1 MSILKKILLLLL
13 TIFQISPGWAQEFE
27 AENILTFEEYIELVK
42 ANHPVARQAEN
53 RLQIGEADIQ
63 QARGVFD
70 PKIFNNTKQKNF
82 KGTEYYSIIES
93 GLKIPTWFGI
103 ELHGGYDLNE
113 GAYLNPQN
121 LTPANG
127 LWYGGISV
135 SLGEGLFIDERRA
148 ELRKAQLFQK
158 MTQMERE
165 LMLNE
170 LIYEAGKAYWKW
182 FESYSVMQTYK
193 EAIEIAEERYQGV
206 RQSSLAGEV
215 AAIDT
220 TEARIQVQNNRIG
233 YNEARLE
240 FENASELISVY
251 LWLEG
256 VTPLEIA
263 EGTIPAFQ
271 EATGIPIDEQFL
283 GDIEELIEQHPE
295 LRRSGLKVD
304 QLEIDRRWS
313 REQLKPELNLKYNV
327 LTESIDKIPSAEY
340 SLNNYNFGL
349 EFEMPLFLRKERGK
363 VKLANLKIADA
374 RLDLD
379 NYRAN
384 LKYKARAALNEWKT
398 SNQQLEIYR
407 QNVENTRRL
416 LEGERRMFRAGESSL
431 FMVNSRQM
439 SYINAQN
446 KFFEYISKNRI
457 ARLKTFYRFGLI
469 GE

>member
-1 MSILKKILLLLL
+1 M
-13 TIFQISPGWAQEFE
+13 
-27 AENILTFEEYIELVK
+27 
-42 ANHPVARQAEN
+42 
-53 RLQIGEADIQ
+53 
-63 QARGVFD
+63 
-70 PKIFNNTKQKNF
+70 
-82 KGTEYYSIIES
+82 
-93 GLKIPTWFGI
+93 
-103 ELHGGYDLNE
+103 
-113 GAYLNPQN
+113 
-121 LTPANG
+121 
-127 LWYGGISV
+127 
-135 SLGEGLFIDERRA
+135 
-148 ELRKAQLFQK
+148 
-158 MTQMERE
+158 
-165 LMLNE
+165 
-170 LIYEAGKAYWKW
+170 
-182 FESYSVMQTYK
+182 
-193 EAIEIAEERYQGV
+193 
-206 RQSSLAGEV
+206 
-215 AAIDT
+215 
-220 TEARIQVQNNRIG
+220 
-233 YNEARLE
+233 E
-240 FENASELISVY
+240 FENASALISVY

-271 EATGIPIDEQFL
+271 EATGVPIDEQFL
-283 GDIEELIEQHPE
+283 GEIEELIEQHPE

-363 VKLANLKIADA
+363 VKLANLKIVDA

-407 QNVENTRRL
+407 QTVENTRRL

-446 KFFEYISKNRI
+446 KFFESISKNRI